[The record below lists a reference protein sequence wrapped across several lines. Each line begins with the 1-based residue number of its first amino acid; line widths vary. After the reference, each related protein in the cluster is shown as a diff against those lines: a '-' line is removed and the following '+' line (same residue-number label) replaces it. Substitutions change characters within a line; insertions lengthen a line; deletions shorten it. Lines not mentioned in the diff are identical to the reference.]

1 MPQDVLSPGHVFPDD
16 DSVMRR
22 ALLIADRGRGG
33 VEPNPLVGAVIVD
46 DQRRLIAEGWH
57 AQFGSD
63 HAEIVAVQA
72 ASQTEGT
79 RLFVTLEPCSHHGR
93 TPPCADAL
101 IDAGFKEVVI
111 GCMDPAP
118 HVSGRGIT
126 RLKESGVSVITGLCD
141 REARQLIA
149 PFALLQLNRR
159 PWVHAKWAMTLDG
172 RIATS
177 SGHSK
182 WITGGQ
188 SRQEVH
194 RMRGVM
200 DAVITGAGTVRS
212 DDPELTARPA
222 GPRVATRIVLDRYGR
237 SLESGSRLIAT
248 IDVAPVIVCLAEDA
262 TAAAAQRIRNLG
274 AEVLPLPQ
282 TSTGQLCVHSL
293 LKELGQRN
301 MTHVLVEAGAGVL
314 GAFFDAQL
322 IDEFHAFIAPKLI
335 GGVGALSPIG
345 GIGMESVSVLPD
357 LESVQVQCFDDD
369 VLIRGRMRRADS
381 SNM

>member
-1 MPQDVLSPGHVFPDD
+1 MPQDVLPPGHVFPDD

-369 VLIRGRMRRADS
+369 VLIRGRIRRADS

>member
-1 MPQDVLSPGHVFPDD
+1 MPQDVLPSGHVFPDD

-46 DQRRLIAEGWH
+46 GRRRLIAEGWH

-72 ASQTEGT
+72 ASRTEGT
-79 RLFVTLEPCSHHGR
+79 RLFVTLEPCCHHGR

-141 REARQLIA
+141 LEARQLIA

-237 SLESGSRLIAT
+237 SLQSGSRLIAT

-345 GIGMESVSVLPD
+345 GIGMETVSVLPD

>member
-1 MPQDVLSPGHVFPDD
+1 MPQDVLPPGHVFPDD

-72 ASQTEGT
+72 ASQTERT

-222 GPRVATRIVLDRYGR
+222 GPRVASRIVLDRYGR

-369 VLIRGRMRRADS
+369 VLIRGRIRRADS

>member
-1 MPQDVLSPGHVFPDD
+1 
-16 DSVMRR
+16 
-22 ALLIADRGRGG
+22 
-33 VEPNPLVGAVIVD
+33 
-46 DQRRLIAEGWH
+46 
-57 AQFGSD
+57 
-63 HAEIVAVQA
+63 
-72 ASQTEGT
+72 
-79 RLFVTLEPCSHHGR
+79 
-93 TPPCADAL
+93 
-101 IDAGFKEVVI
+101 
-111 GCMDPAP
+111 
-118 HVSGRGIT
+118 
-126 RLKESGVSVITGLCD
+126 
-141 REARQLIA
+141 
-149 PFALLQLNRR
+149 
-159 PWVHAKWAMTLDG
+159 
-172 RIATS
+172 
-177 SGHSK
+177 
-182 WITGGQ
+182 
-188 SRQEVH
+188 
-194 RMRGVM
+194 MRGVM

-335 GGVGALSPIG
+335 GGAGALSPIG

-369 VLIRGRMRRADS
+369 VLIRGRIRRADS